1 MLQKEWGQIRGSRI
15 AGLLDVGTSKIV
27 CLIVA
32 LPKSSRAGSPF
43 DQARVLGVGHKGS
56 RGVKAGVIV
65 DLDEAEHAVRATI
78 ADAERM
84 AGVELEEIYVSA
96 ACGRMRSR
104 NFTAKA
110 RIEGAVVTSQ
120 DVTKLLT
127 AGRRH
132 AEQQARTLIHMNH
145 VGFRLDGTPGLGDPR
160 GMVANEL
167 AVDLHAVTA
176 DDAPIRNLIH
186 VVERCYLSVA
196 GLVAAPYASA
206 LSVTSDEDR
215 RLGVTVIDIGGG
227 TTTLSIFAEGQF
239 VYTDAVPVGGNH
251 ISFDIA
257 RALNTPLAE
266 AERIKALYG
275 TLVGAQSDEHELIS
289 YSLAGD
295 EEGGT
300 YRTTKAQLAE
310 IIRPRVNSMLALVG
324 ERIERGGFAAYA
336 GDCVVLTGG
345 GSELVGMAEY
355 ASVITG
361 RKARVSRPLALLAL
375 PPGFGN
381 PAFATVIGLIAAGA
395 ARGSEGGAFEE
406 RDVTAQS
413 YLGRV
418 SQWLKSGF

>member
-1 MLQKEWGQIRGSRI
+1 MLQREWGQLRGSRI
-15 AGLLDVGTSKIV
+15 AGLLDIGTSKVV

-32 LPKSSRAGSPF
+32 VPNGGRTASVFEA
-43 DQARVLGVGHKGS
+43 ARVLGVGHKAS

-78 ADAERM
+78 AEAERM
-84 AGVELEEIYVSA
+84 AGVELEELYVA
-96 ACGRMRSR
+96 TACGRMRSR

-110 RIEGAVVTSQ
+110 RIDGAAVTGQ
-120 DVTKLLT
+120 DVSRLLA

-132 AEQQARTLIHMNH
+132 AEQQARTLVHMNH
-145 VGFRLDGTPGLGDPR
+145 VGFRLDGAPGLGDPR
-160 GMVANEL
+160 GMMAGEL

-176 DDAPIRNLIH
+176 DEAPIRNLIH
-186 VVERCYLSVA
+186 VIERCYLTVA

-206 LSVTSDEDR
+206 LSVTSDEER
-215 RLGVTVIDIGGG
+215 RLGLTVIDIGGG
-227 TTTLSIFAEGQF
+227 TTTLAIFADGQF

-257 RALNTPLAE
+257 RAFNTPLAE

-275 TLVGAQSDEHELIS
+275 TLVGAQSDDHELIS

-295 EEGGT
+295 EEGST
-300 YRTTKAQLAE
+300 YQTTKAELADV
-310 IIRPRVNSMLALVG
+310 IRPRVRSMLALVG

-336 GDCVVLTGG
+336 GDTVVLTGG
-345 GSELVGMAEY
+345 GSELTGIADY
-355 ASVITG
+355 AAAVTG
-361 RKARVSRPLALLAL
+361 RKVRVARPQALTAL
-375 PPGFGN
+375 PVGFGS
-381 PAFATVIGLIAAGA
+381 PAFATVLGLMAAGA
-395 ARGSEGGAFEE
+395 ARGGESGAFEA

>member
-1 MLQKEWGQIRGSRI
+1 
-15 AGLLDVGTSKIV
+15 LLDLGTSKIV

-32 LPKSSRAGSPF
+32 LPKSSRTASPF
-43 DQARVLGVGHKGS
+43 ETARVLGVGHKAS

-65 DLDEAEHAVRATI
+65 DLDEAEHAVRAAI

-84 AGVELEEIYVSA
+84 AGIELEEVYVST

-104 NFTAKA
+104 NFTARS
-110 RIEGAVVTSQ
+110 RIEGATVSGE
-120 DVTKLLT
+120 DVSRLLA

-145 VGFRLDGTPGLGDPR
+145 VGFRLDGAPGLGDPR
-160 GMVANEL
+160 GMSAREL
-167 AVDLHAVTA
+167 AADLHAVTA
-176 DDAPIRNLIH
+176 DDAPVRNLIH

-206 LSVTSDEDR
+206 LAVTSDEDR
-215 RLGVTVIDIGGG
+215 RLGLTVIDIGGG
-227 TTTLSIFAEGQF
+227 TTTLAIFADGQF

-257 RALNTPLAE
+257 RALDTPLAE

-275 TLVGAQSDEHELIS
+275 TLVGAQSDDRELIS
-289 YSLAGD
+289 YSLSGD
-295 EEGGT
+295 EEGSLCQ
-300 YRTTKAQLAE
+300 TTKAELAGV
-310 IIRPRVNSMLALVG
+310 IRSRVNSMLALAG

-355 ASVITG
+355 AAMVTG
-361 RKARVSRPLALLAL
+361 RKVRVARPQALAAL

-395 ARGSEGGAFEE
+395 ARVGESGTFQA

-418 SQWLKSGF
+418 SQWLTSGF

>member
-1 MLQKEWGQIRGSRI
+1 
-15 AGLLDVGTSKIV
+15 
-27 CLIVA
+27 
-32 LPKSSRAGSPF
+32 
-43 DQARVLGVGHKGS
+43 
-56 RGVKAGVIV
+56 
-65 DLDEAEHAVRATI
+65 
-78 ADAERM
+78 
-84 AGVELEEIYVSA
+84 
-96 ACGRMRSR
+96 
-104 NFTAKA
+104 
-110 RIEGAVVTSQ
+110 
-120 DVTKLLT
+120 
-127 AGRRH
+127 
-132 AEQQARTLIHMNH
+132 
-145 VGFRLDGTPGLGDPR
+145 
-160 GMVANEL
+160 MVASEL

-206 LSVTSDEDR
+206 LAVTNEEDR
-215 RLGVTVIDIGGG
+215 RLGATVIDIGGG
-227 TTTLSIFAEGQF
+227 TTTLSIFADGQF

-275 TLVGAQSDEHELIS
+275 TLVGAQSDGHELIS
-289 YSLAGD
+289 YSLSGE

-300 YRTTKAQLAE
+300 YHTTKAKLAE

-345 GSELVGMAEY
+345 ASELVGMAEH
-355 ASVITG
+355 ASGLTG
-361 RKARVSRPLALLAL
+361 RKARVARPVALLGM
-375 PPGFGN
+375 PPGFSS
-381 PAFATVIGLIAAGA
+381 PAFATVTGLIAAGA
-395 ARGSEGGAFEE
+395 ARGNEASAFDE